1 MGLKVAIVGATGAVG
16 TEMLRILEERS
27 FPVDE
32 LVGLSSGRSAGR
44 TVQFDG
50 RDVTLKELSVDA
62 LRGVDIS
69 FSAAGAS
76 VAQSFVREAADAGT
90 ICIDKSSAFR

>member
-32 LVGLSSGRSAGR
+32 LVGLSSARSAGR
-44 TVQFDG
+44 TISFAG
-50 RDVTLKELSVDA
+50 RDVM
-62 LRGVDIS
+62 LR
-69 FSAAGAS
+69 
-76 VAQSFVREAADAGT
+76 
-90 ICIDKSSAFR
+90 